1 MSDAR
6 LANERRVH
14 DAIEALVPTYTSLL
28 QTLVRIPSPI
38 GEEAAAQREVEAA
51 MRALDLVIDTFDIDA
66 AALAGTPGF
75 TAPARDYAGRPCVVG
90 KLKGSGG
97 GRSMALNAH
106 IDTALVDPAGRWT
119 HDPFSGHIDGD
130 LIYGR
135 GAWDDKAGVVE
146 TLLVAEAFQKSG
158 VTLRGDLILKSV
170 VEDEATGNG
179 TLACLSRGHHA
190 DAAIIVDGTW
200 PERFIVSHMGQLW
213 FRIELRGRSAPASVA
228 VRGANPLAAIGP
240 VLAQLRGLAD
250 SRNAATQPWGSNAAP
265 VFINVGQAS
274 GGAWEGAVPAGC
286 VLRGQFGFV
295 PPDTP
300 ATARAALADAVVRAS
315 ELPDWP
321 EGVIGSIGF
330 DGLESPVVIGD
341 PANAIVQAIAATVQR
356 SQGMVIQESVITGH
370 CDLRHYQSNPWRA
383 PVPACLYGPGGGK
396 NAHSED
402 EHFNLTHLPLIARN
416 LASVILEWCG

>member
-1 MSDAR
+1 MSDVR
-6 LANERRVH
+6 LAQERRVH

-38 GEEAAAQREVEAA
+38 GEEAAAQRQVEATMHA
-51 MRALDLVIDTFDIDA
+51 IGLTIDTFDVDA
-66 AALAGTPGF
+66 AALTGTPGF

-90 KLKGSGG
+90 TLKGSGG
-97 GRSMALNAH
+97 GSSMALNAH

-146 TLLVAEAFQKSG
+146 TLLVAEAIQKAG
-158 VTLRGDLILKSV
+158 ITLRGDLILKSV

-213 FRIELRGRSAPASVA
+213 FRIELHGRSAPASVA
-228 VRGANPLAAIGP
+228 ARGANPLSAIGP
-240 VLAQLRGLAD
+240 VLAQLRALVEL
-250 SRNAATQPWGSNAAP
+250 RNASTQPWGGNPAP

-274 GGAWEGAVPAGC
+274 GGAWEGAVPTGC
-286 VLRGQFGFV
+286 VLRGQFGFA
-295 PPDTP
+295 PPDSP
-300 ATARAALADAVVRAS
+300 ASGRAALADAMERAS
-315 ELPDWP
+315 KQPDWP
-321 EGVIGSIGF
+321 AGVTGSISF
-330 DGLESPVVIGD
+330 DGLESPVVIGEASN
-341 PANAIVQAIAATVQR
+341 PVVQAIASTVQR
-356 SQGMVIQESVITGH
+356 LQGKVIQESVISGH
-370 CDLRHYQSNPWRA
+370 CDLRHYQSNPWRSA
-383 PVPACLYGPGGGK
+383 VPACLYGPGGGK

-402 EHFNLTHLPLIARN
+402 EYFNLTHLPLVARN

>member
-1 MSDAR
+1 MSDAG
-6 LANERRVH
+6 LAQERRVH
-14 DAIEALVPTYTSLL
+14 DVIAALVPTYTALL

-38 GEEAAAQREVEAA
+38 GDEAAAQREVEAA
-51 MRALDLVIDTFDIDA
+51 MRAIGLTIDTFDIDA
-66 AALAGTPGF
+66 TALAGTSGF
-75 TAPARDYAGRPCVVG
+75 TAPTRDYAGRPCVVG
-90 KLKGSGG
+90 TLKGSGG

-119 HDPFSGHIDGD
+119 HDPFSGHIEGD
-130 LIYGR
+130 LIFGR

-190 DAAIIVDGTW
+190 AAAIIVDGTW
-200 PERFIVSHMGQLW
+200 PERFIVSHLGQLW

-228 VRGANPLAAIGP
+228 SRGANPLAAIGP
-240 VLAQLRGLAD
+240 VLAQLRRLVG

-265 VFINVGQAS
+265 VFINVGQVS

-286 VLRGQFGFV
+286 ELRGQFGFA
-295 PPDTP
+295 PPDSP
-300 ATARAALADAVVRAS
+300 ATARAALADALERAS
-315 ELPDWP
+315 QDVAWP
-321 EGVIGSIGF
+321 EDVAGLISF

-341 PANAIVQAIAATVQR
+341 AANPVVQAIASTVR
-356 SQGMVIQESVITGH
+356 RLQGKVIQESVISGH
-370 CDLRHYQSNPWRA
+370 CDLRHYQSNPWRGA
-383 PVPACLYGPGGGK
+383 VPACLYGPGGGK

-402 EHFNLTHLPLIARN
+402 EYFNLTHLPLIARN